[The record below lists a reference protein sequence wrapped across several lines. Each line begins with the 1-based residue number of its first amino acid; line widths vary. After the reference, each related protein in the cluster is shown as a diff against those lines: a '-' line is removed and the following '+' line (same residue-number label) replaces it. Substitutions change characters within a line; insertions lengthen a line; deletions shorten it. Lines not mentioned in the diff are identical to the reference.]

1 MYKQNIPLYPSVTY
15 SQPSL
20 QDQLDQ
26 LRQTTDELAAVTR
39 YVGVRKELNK
49 IQDETARHNELH
61 NKVAWLSNQPI
72 VPLLCSPM
80 YTIDIDW
87 DIVPS
92 DLREIVH
99 NTSLATGWPP
109 LAVLMNFLGCINA
122 AMRGRYIIQPDN
134 SWQEPPLLYITLFAE
149 SGTKKSQLVN
159 LGKRPLLDFEQH
171 VKQQYNEQDQKQIIT
186 AKAYKL
192 AQDYQIK
199 SIVTQAAKTHIG
211 NNHSFF
217 EEVIDK
223 AENLACITKK
233 HSAEKTYPPG
243 VFANSCTDKALLN
256 TMYMRGGGQSIIEP
270 EGNKILSQMK
280 DPRFDID
287 IILKSYG
294 MENYT
299 HCTTTGKEV
308 YLNNPFLNI
317 LLVAQPDIAAQ
328 IYGNERFNNTGLTP
342 RFLPYFV
349 PFIQSQAEVVNGT
362 ICRSMEEYNRK
373 ITAMLE
379 RNYTQ
384 SQNQNLLTIQV
395 DAEAYE
401 TIKAFQEEISNRLIQ
416 NTTMSNPFMAFTR
429 KIHGTAVRIAG
440 VLHAWRYEKPED
452 HPISIHDMQAG
463 ILIAREISAHAAY
476 ATDPTGLC
484 AYGNAQKILKWANRH
499 RHAQFTS
506 RDIAQNS
513 GVKTNDKIF
522 PAVDLLEH
530 HNILTQV
537 VTPNHPRLCQMH
549 PCFNYN
555 N

>member
-122 AMRGRYIIQPDN
+122 AMRGRYIIQPDD
-134 SWQEPPLLYITLFAE
+134 SWQEPPLLYIALFAE
-149 SGTKKSQLVN
+149 SGTQKSLLVN
-159 LGKRPLLDFEQH
+159 LGKKPLLDFEHH
-171 VKQQYNEQDQKQIIT
+171 VKQEFHEQDEKQTVT
-186 AKAYKL
+186 AKSYKI
-192 AQDYQIK
+192 AGDYQIK
-199 SIVTQAAKTHIG
+199 DIVTQVAKTHTD

-217 EEVIDK
+217 KEIKEK
-223 AENLACITKK
+223 AEELAEITKK
-233 HSAEKTYPPG
+233 YSPEKTFPPG
-243 VFANSCTDKALLN
+243 LFADSCTDKALLN
-256 TMYMRGGGQSIIEP
+256 AMCMRGGGQAIIEP
-270 EGNKILSQMK
+270 EGSKLFSQIK
-280 DPRFDID
+280 DTRFDIN
-287 IILKSYG
+287 ILLKGYG

-299 HCTTTGKEV
+299 HHTATGKEL
-308 YLNNPFLNI
+308 YIINPFLNI
-317 LLVAQPDIAAQ
+317 LLVAQPYIAAQ
-328 IYGNERFNNTGLTP
+328 IYGNERFNSIGLTP
-342 RFLPYFV
+342 RFLPCFV
-349 PFIQSQAEVVNGT
+349 TSAQPQTTVPNILT
-362 ICRSMEEYNRK
+362 RRSMAGYSRK
-373 ITAMLE
+373 IDSMLN

-384 SQNQNLLTIQV
+384 SQNRELLTINLT
-395 DAEAYE
+395 DSAYHE
-401 TIKAFQEEISNRLIQ
+401 VKAFQKEMENILTLNSAI
-416 NTTMSNPFMAFTR
+416 TDSFKSFIR
-429 KIHGTAVRIAG
+429 KLHGTAVRIAG
-440 VLHAWRYEKPED
+440 VLHAWRYAEPEK
-452 HPISIHDMQAG
+452 HPIAAQDMQSG
-463 ILIAREISAHAAY
+463 ISIAHAIAVHAEY
-476 ATDPTGLC
+476 AADPIGLC
-484 AYGNAQKILKWANRH
+484 AYANAQKILSWVRRH
-499 RHAQFTS
+499 RHTQFTS
-506 RDIAQNS
+506 KDIAQNS

-522 PAVDLLEH
+522 PALDLLER

-537 VTPNHPRLCQMH
+537 VTPNHPRLCMIH
-549 PCFNYN
+549 PRFS
-555 N
+555 